1 MQAHALEPTP
11 GDTPEVKQQV
21 VRLPNWYINSE
32 MTTPLQGNKRQL
44 HYEVCVGRRGMK
56 NGSSEHKSETT
67 WMGDRMGGG
76 FGLSF
81 SLSHVS
87 LEITCLFLDSYKAER
102 QESESESVSSWVM
115 SDSLQQ
121 WTIAHQAPLS
131 IEFSRQEY
139 WSGFPFP
146 SSGNLPDP
154 GIEPGSLAFQVD
166 SLLSEPPG
174 KPRKTGTRYYW
185 DGFQVPLVCGV
196 VVEVGEEILAV
207 SAFSPPL
214 LTFTAKRPDGCSL
227 YGQVGT
233 NQQCQGTD
241 GDCNS
246 RHPSL
251 CDSPTSSPP
260 VQTH

>member
-56 NGSSEHKSETT
+56 TDSSEHKSETT
-67 WMGDRMGGG
+67 WMGDRLGGG

-81 SLSHVS
+81 SLSHIS
-87 LEITCLFLDSYKAER
+87 LEIKHLFLDSYKAER
-102 QESESESVSSWVM
+102 QESESESVICWVM
-115 SDSLQQ
+115 SHSLQQ

-131 IEFSRQEY
+131 MEFSRQEY

-154 GIEPGSLAFQVD
+154 GIEPGSLAVQVD

-185 DGFQVPLVCGV
+185 DGFQVPLGCGV
-196 VVEVGEEILAV
+196 VVEMGEEILA
-207 SAFSPPL
+207 
-214 LTFTAKRPDGCSL
+214 GCCFL
-227 YGQVGT
+227 
-233 NQQCQGTD
+233 
-241 GDCNS
+241 
-246 RHPSL
+246 
-251 CDSPTSSPP
+251 SSPP
-260 VQTH
+260 NLHSQVARWLQFIWSGWHKPAVPGYRWRL